1 MDYELITSR
10 INVRLVLTKVQP
22 IYDFYLLY
30 TRLISHYLL
39 FLSMS
44 LYHPKL
50 VTWSYD
56 LLLIASPYSLSHC
69 PVLLF
74 YTCMTFTLYLH
85 VCAYYIN
92 NVFIFTKPI
101 DNNSQVVQIDI
112 LLFRHSR
119 NNRILCMG
127 VCGFGRCA

>member
-30 TRLISHYLL
+30 TKFISHYLL

-56 LLLIASPYSLSHC
+56 LLLLPYQIPCLIVPC
-69 PVLLF
+69 
-74 YTCMTFTLYLH
+74 Y
-85 VCAYYIN
+85 YYIH
-92 NVFIFTKPI
+92 I
-101 DNNSQVVQIDI
+101 
-112 LLFRHSR
+112 
-119 NNRILCMG
+119 
-127 VCGFGRCA
+127 